1 MSQAPSVALAGTTQ
15 DNHVEGAASVALRG
29 TARGLE
35 ILISGTPTT
44 ALLGARLTE
53 LLAEAPGFFAGSNAR
68 VAVDGM
74 LPIGALACL
83 EEIAARFELRLIE
96 IGPAAARRLRGEI
109 AAMPPIPPVPSGR
122 AELSRTR
129 LADSAESCAGEAAS
143 VSGGDAAAKAA
154 SVPNA
159 SGDAA
164 AKAASVPNA
173 TGDAAAKAAS
183 VPGGAGNGGSNAT
196 SVSGAPGDAAAKA
209 APVSGRTGNADS
221 SATSVSGAPGDAAAK
236 ADPVP
241 GGTGNADSSATSVS
255 GAPGDAAA
263 KAASVSGR
271 TGNGSSNAASVPGGT
286 GNAISN
292 AAPASGESGDA
303 AVSAASAPSPIE
315 PAAHA
320 PSAHD
325 PALVAALAA
334 VLAAVGACDA
344 AAAAGDQAAVD
355 APVGPRLVIGPVRSG
370 RIVDHVGHLIVV
382 GDVNPGAEVR
392 AEGSIIVLG
401 RLRGVAHAAIGRDKG
416 CIIALSLQPQQL
428 RIGRM
433 VARAG
438 DADRPSGGAE
448 IAYVTGETIVVERF
462 SGRLPSGLAASM

>member
-1 MSQAPSVALAGTTQ
+1 MSQAPSVALAGTTE
-15 DNHVEGAASVALRG
+15 DHHGEGAANVSLRG

-35 ILISGTPTT
+35 ILITGTPT
-44 ALLGARLTE
+44 AVALGAQLTE

-68 VAVDGM
+68 VAIDGM
-74 LPIGALACL
+74 LPVGALACL

-109 AAMPPIPPVPSGR
+109 AAMPPIPPVPAGWVDPPQR
-122 AELSRTR
+122 SRFG
-129 LADSAESCAGEAAS
+129 DSAESCGGDPWDAAPALAS
-143 VSGGDAAAKAA
+143 DAAAKAA
-154 SVPNA
+154 SAASA

-164 AKAASVPNA
+164 APTASASPGTGEPAAKAGSVPHGTGDA
-173 TGDAAAKAAS
+173 VAKAGSIPHGTGDAAANLAWVPHGTGDAATKAAFGASASGAATTKAGS
-183 VPGGAGNGGSNAT
+183 VPGGTGEPAAKAG
-196 SVSGAPGDAAAKA
+196 SVPHGTGDAASKAASASGAPGDAIADAVAKA
-209 APVSGRTGNADS
+209 ATGS
-221 SATSVSGAPGDAAAK
+221 
-236 ADPVP
+236 
-241 GGTGNADSSATSVS
+241 
-255 GAPGDAAA
+255 
-263 KAASVSGR
+263 
-271 TGNGSSNAASVPGGT
+271 
-286 GNAISN
+286 
-292 AAPASGESGDA
+292 
-303 AVSAASAPSPIE
+303 
-315 PAAHA
+315 
-320 PSAHD
+320 D

-334 VLAAVGACDA
+334 VLASVGARDA
-344 AAAAGDQAAVD
+344 AAASADEEPADD
-355 APVGPRLVIGPVRSG
+355 APIGPRLVVGPVRSG

-401 RLRGVAHAAIGRDKG
+401 RLRGVAHAAIGRDAG

-462 SGRLPSGLAASM
+462 SGRLPSGLAACM

>member
-1 MSQAPSVALAGTTQ
+1 MSQAPSVALAGTTE
-15 DNHVEGAASVALRG
+15 DNHVEGAASVTLRG

-96 IGPAAARRLRGEI
+96 IGPAAVRRLRGEI

-122 AELSRTR
+122 AEPSRTR

-143 VSGGDAAAKAA
+143 VSDGDAAAKAASVLNASGDAAAKAASVLNASGDAAAKAA

-173 TGDAAAKAAS
+173 PGDAAAKAAS
-183 VPGGAGNGGSNAT
+183 VP
-196 SVSGAPGDAAAKA
+196 
-209 APVSGRTGNADS
+209 
-221 SATSVSGAPGDAAAK
+221 SAS
-236 ADPVP
+236 
-241 GGTGNADSSATSVS
+241 
-255 GAPGDAAA
+255 GDAAA
-263 KAASVSGR
+263 KAASVLNASGDAAAK
-271 TGNGSSNAASVPGGT
+271 AASVPSASNGT
-286 GNAISN
+286 
-292 AAPASGESGDA
+292 GDA
-303 AVSAASAPSPIE
+303 AAKAASASWSE
-315 PAAHA
+315 AAA
-320 PSAHD
+320 NAASAND

-334 VLAAVGACDA
+334 VLAAVGARDA
-344 AAAAGDQAAVD
+344 AAAADAEAAAD
-355 APVGPRLVIGPVRSG
+355 APAGPRLVVGPVRSG
-370 RIVDHVGHLIVV
+370 RIVDHVGHLIVI

-401 RLRGVAHAAIGRDKG
+401 RLRGVAHAAIGRESG